1 MEYTIK
7 KLGEIAGVSTR
18 TLRYYDQIGLLKP
31 CRINSS
37 GYRIYG
43 EKEVNLLQR
52 IMFYKSMD
60 MKLEKIQEIIQN
72 PNFDIEKSLIEQYE
86 LLISKRE
93 ELNKLI
99 ENIEKTIAYN
109 KGEIDMTDKEKFE
122 GFKKEKV
129 NINEQK
135 YGKEIR
141 EKYGDKV
148 VDESNKKFL
157 NLTEEEFKL
166 MNETENEMF
175 KDLLKVY
182 ENRDLGSKEAKN
194 VYGNHKKWL
203 SFSWPTYKKEAHRGL
218 AEMYVMDERFSKY
231 YNDKA
236 GKEVV
241 SLLRD
246 IILKYTK

>member
-109 KGEIDMTDKEKFE
+109 KGEIDMTEKDKFE

-182 ENRDLGSKEAKN
+182 ENGDLDSKAAKN
-194 VYGNHKKWL
+194 VYENHKKWL

-241 SLLRD
+241 CLLRD

>member
-7 KLGEIAGVSTR
+7 KLGEIAGVSNR

-43 EKEVNLLQR
+43 EKEVDILQR
-52 IMFYKSMD
+52 IMFYKAMD

-72 PNFDIEKSLIEQYE
+72 PNYDIEKSLREQHE
-86 LLISKRE
+86 ILLSKRE
-93 ELNKLI
+93 ELDKLI
-99 ENIEKTIAYN
+99 STIEKTIAYN
-109 KGEIDMTDKEKFE
+109 KGDVNMTDKEKFE

-141 EKYGDKV
+141 GKYGDTV
-148 VDESNKKFL
+148 VNKSNQKFL
-157 NLTEEEFKL
+157 NLTEEEFEL
-166 MNETENEMF
+166 MGKTENEMF
-175 KDLLKVY
+175 KSLLKVCDS
-182 ENRDLGSKEAKN
+182 RDLNSEEAKK
-194 VYGNHKKWL
+194 VYENHKKWL
-203 SFSWPTYKKEAHRGL
+203 EFSWPAYGKEAHRGL
-218 AEMYVMDERFSKY
+218 AEMYVMDKRFAKY

-236 GKEVV
+236 GEDVV
-241 SLLRD
+241 ELLRD
-246 IILKYTK
+246 IIIKYTE

>member
-182 ENRDLGSKEAKN
+182 ENRDLNSKEARN
-194 VYGNHKKWL
+194 VYENHKKWL
-203 SFSWPTYKKEAHRGL
+203 SFSWPTYKQEAHRGL

-241 SLLRD
+241 CLLRD

>member
-52 IMFYKSMD
+52 IMFYKAMD

-72 PNFDIEKSLIEQYE
+72 PNFDMEKSLREQQRI
-86 LLISKRE
+86 LISKRD
-93 ELNKLI
+93 ELDKLI

-182 ENRDLGSKEAKN
+182 ENGDLDSKAAKN
-194 VYGNHKKWL
+194 VYENHKKWL